1 MPFRLLTT
9 RNGYETTQY
18 KAAAGLFGQMRPAAE
33 KTIAN
38 FRKSAQAAPM
48 SKKHDVFVR
57 RYVGLWT

>member
-1 MPFRLLTT
+1 MPFRLLTA
-9 RNGYETTQY
+9 RNGYETIEY
-18 KAAAGLFGQMRPAAE
+18 KALAALFDQIRPLTE

-57 RYVGLWT
+57 RCVGLWT